1 MKNKLINNIYEYIKI
16 WRMKMSEYEIIL
28 EEAYSKKL
36 GMDPTAKK
44 KYFKKS
50 ITNQKQ
56 YWILKILSLWADH
69 LHKNTYFKN
78 ITAIQK

>member
-16 WRMKMSEYEIIL
+16 WMMKMSKYEIIL

-36 GMDPTAKK
+36 GMGSTAKK

-56 YWILKILSLWADH
+56 Y
-69 LHKNTYFKN
+69 
-78 ITAIQK
+78 